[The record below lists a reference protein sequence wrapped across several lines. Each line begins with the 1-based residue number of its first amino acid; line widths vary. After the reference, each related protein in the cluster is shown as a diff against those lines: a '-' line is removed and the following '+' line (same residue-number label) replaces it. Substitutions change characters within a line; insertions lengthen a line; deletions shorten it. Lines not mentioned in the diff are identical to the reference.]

1 LPRFPLALI
10 LCLASTTILF
20 ACDYTPAT
28 PTTAPIATKYKPSIS
43 ITRVD
48 YDAALKLWESQG
60 ISEYEI
66 TAREVSERSGN
77 GYPETYR
84 VKGDEVT
91 VLQSMLRPGELYPT
105 PLILTQAQLI
115 LGNTIEGLFERADRA
130 IADQREDRN
139 SQTVYDIR
147 FDPTY
152 GYVTYFEVNCYE
164 RVTPTGRRT
173 VLNCPSDSYMQVK
186 SSDFKVLSRDAPAAT
201 AVPIP

>member
-1 LPRFPLALI
+1 LPRFPLVLI
-10 LCLASTTILF
+10 LCLAATTFLV
-20 ACDYTPAT
+20 ACDSTPAT
-28 PTTAPIATKYKPSIS
+28 PATVPVAAKYKPSIN
-43 ITRVD
+43 ITRAD
-48 YDAALKLWESQG
+48 YDAALKLWQSQG

-91 VLQSMLRPGELYPT
+91 VLQSILRPGDPHPT
-105 PLILTQAQLI
+105 PIILTQSQLI
-115 LGNTIEGLFERADRA
+115 LGNTVEGLFKLADQA
-130 IADQREDRN
+130 TADQREDRN

-173 VLNCPSDSYMQVK
+173 ILNCPSDSYMQVK
-186 SSDFKVLSRDAPAAT
+186 SSDFKTLSRDAPDAT

>member
-1 LPRFPLALI
+1 LPRFSLVLI
-10 LCLASTTILF
+10 LCLAATTVLV
-20 ACDYTPAT
+20 ACDYTPTT
-28 PTTAPIATKYKPSIS
+28 PTTVPIATKYKPSIN
-43 ITRVD
+43 ITRAD

-105 PLILTQAQLI
+105 PIILTQAQLI
-115 LGNTIEGLFERADRA
+115 LGNTVEGLFKRADRA
-130 IADQREDRN
+130 IADQREDRD
-139 SQTVYDIR
+139 SQIVYDIR
-147 FDPTY
+147 FDPAY
-152 GYVTYFEVNCYE
+152 GYVTHFEGNCYE
-164 RVTPTGRRT
+164 RVTPTGRRAT
-173 VLNCPSDSYMQVK
+173 LNCPSDSYMLVK
-186 SSDFKVLSRDAPAAT
+186 SSDFKVLSRNAPDAT